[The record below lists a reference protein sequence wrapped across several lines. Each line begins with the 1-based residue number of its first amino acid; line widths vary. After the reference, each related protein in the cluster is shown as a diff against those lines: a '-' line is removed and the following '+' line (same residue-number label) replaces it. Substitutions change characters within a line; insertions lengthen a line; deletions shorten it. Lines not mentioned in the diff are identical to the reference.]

1 MIEQAKFTYC
11 LLGKVLEKQTKTI
24 EEQGKLN
31 TWQLTIKDVI
41 LENILSKEA
50 NNELNDIDK
59 IEKTINM

>member
-1 MIEQAKFTYC
+1 M
-11 LLGKVLEKQTKTI
+11 EKQTKTI
-24 EEQGKLN
+24 EEQGKPN